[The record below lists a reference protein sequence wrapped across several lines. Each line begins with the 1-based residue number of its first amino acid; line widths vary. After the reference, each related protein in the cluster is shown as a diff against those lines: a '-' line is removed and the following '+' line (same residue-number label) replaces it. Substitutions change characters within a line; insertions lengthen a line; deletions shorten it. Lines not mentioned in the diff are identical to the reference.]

1 MRVSL
6 ILIGVLSHCRKLCSI
21 ITGPIPVIFSFVYGC
36 VITYWFNSG
45 KFDNCYSAKYT
56 EVARAE
62 AIAVICVP
70 FLVMALSCVAFACL
84 VHKEQQKAHSYQV
97 RAQQSDRVSG
107 INIIHP
113 PHFIFALFVQAIK
126 TGQA

>member
-1 MRVSL
+1 MASGHWRGQHDEQPHCHSDRYGGVFMRVLL
-6 ILIGVLSHCRKLCSI
+6 IRIGVLSHCRKLCP

-70 FLVMALSCVAFACL
+70 FVVMALSCVAFACL

-97 RAQQSDRVSG
+97 RA
-107 INIIHP
+107 
-113 PHFIFALFVQAIK
+113 
-126 TGQA
+126 